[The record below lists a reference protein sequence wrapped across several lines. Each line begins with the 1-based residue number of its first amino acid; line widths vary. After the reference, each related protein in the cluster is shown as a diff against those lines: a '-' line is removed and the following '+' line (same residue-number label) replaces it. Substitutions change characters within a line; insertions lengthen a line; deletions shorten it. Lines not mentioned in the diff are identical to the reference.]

1 MKGLLW
7 YAVIFTLLTAGVLLW
22 EWSSRKKKEKST
34 KGWRVG
40 AVLLIV
46 ALIFEVFVAN
56 FQSFHLIFGDYD
68 AKELD
73 LTAENVSLSGGT
85 EVTSGYLSGDQG
97 QKMTVEIKDLGQT
110 VGTLRLEL
118 SLPEIC
124 MDEEGKVTSA
134 IGTPYVDVLI
144 DAKDVTQ
151 AASYRSSVAN
161 GQVVRGS
168 ERTAYITL
176 DLTGEVSD
184 LRIRMNAQKDQY
196 FTLEGVTINEPVP
209 MQFSVIRLLF
219 IVGLGMMLW
228 ALVRLPALLSAY
240 GDKKT
245 TLRTS
250 VFLLTVV
257 FVGVALC
264 MTFLYNYERA
274 GTVFAGDN
282 GNQITKELVDAFEAG
297 QVHLLTTPSEEL
309 LAMENPYDWSARRAE
324 GVSYLWDHL
333 LFEGKYYSYYGIA
346 PVILL
351 FLPYHLLTGEYFI
364 TSVAVFIFGALGI
377 VFLSLLYLEFCE
389 RFCKKLPNNILLCT
403 FVILQLS
410 SGVWYNF
417 MSPLFY
423 EIAQSSAFM
432 FTVAGFFFLLRSGIL
447 GEGKIKYRH
456 IVLGTMML
464 SWAVL
469 CRATTAVYCIA
480 ALVMLFWGF
489 MKHRRTLG
497 EALSDTKNVK
507 KKRRTELTK
516 YLVSTFI
523 CFVLIGGIQVVYNW
537 VRFGNPLDF
546 GIQYSLTINDFT
558 RSQYHTD
565 FVMIGIY
572 NFLFAFPLIK
582 PEFPYVFSN
591 FSTLDVNGYYFVAN
605 RNAVGLFIRALP
617 SLGLFGGWAA
627 FKKLD
632 KRERWQA
639 VTILLAVCIAAP
651 AAVIFSIWESG
662 YGVRYCCD
670 FAWQMILGG
679 AAVLFFLY
687 VKSAEGQT
695 KRIMQYAFVF
705 AAVVALFVNG
715 GMLYDYMNKD
725 GYLTA
730 QFLSFERIFD
740 FWT

>member
-7 YAVIFTLLTAGVLLW
+7 YTVVFALLTGCVCLW
-22 EWSSRKKKEKST
+22 SWAARKKKEKST
-34 KGWRVG
+34 KGWSVC
-40 AVLLIV
+40 AVLMII
-46 ALIFEVFVAN
+46 ALVFEIFVAN
-56 FQSFHLIFGDYD
+56 FRSFHLTFGDYD
-68 AKELD
+68 VKEID
-73 LTAENVSLSGGT
+73 LASESVSLSGGT
-85 EVTSGYLSGDQG
+85 AVEGGYLSGNKG
-97 QKMTVEIKDLGQT
+97 QKVTVEIKDLGQA
-110 VGTLRLEL
+110 VGTVCLEL
-118 SLPEIC
+118 SLPDIC
-124 MDEEGKVTSA
+124 LNEEGKVASP

-176 DLTGEVSD
+176 DLTGDVSD
-184 LRIRMNAQKDQY
+184 LRIRMNAQTDQH
-196 FTLEGVTINEPVP
+196 FTLKGITVNEAVP
-209 MQFSVIRLLF
+209 MQFSVIRLLL

-228 ALVRLPALLSAY
+228 ALLKLPSMLSAY

-245 TLRTS
+245 ALRMS
-250 VFLLTVV
+250 VFVLTVV
-257 FVGVALC
+257 FVGVAVC
-264 MTFLYNYERA
+264 MTGLYNYERA
-274 GTVFAGDN
+274 GDVFAGDS

-297 QVHLLTTPSEEL
+297 QVHLLATPSEEL

-351 FLPYHLLTGEYFI
+351 FLPYHLLTGEYFV
-364 TSVAVFIFGALGI
+364 TSVAVCLFGALGI

-389 RFCKKLPNNILLCT
+389 RFCKKLPNNILLST

-489 MKHRRTLG
+489 MKHRRMLNETYP
-497 EALSDTKNVK
+497 DTQ
-507 KKRRTELTK
+507 KKRQTEITK

-523 CFVLIGGIQVVYNW
+523 CFVLIGGIQVIYNW

-565 FVMIGIY
+565 FVMIGVY
-572 NFLFAFPLIK
+572 NFLFTFPIVK

-591 FSTLDVNGYYFVAN
+591 FSTLDTNGYYYVAN

-617 SLGLFGGWAA
+617 TLGLFGAWAA
-627 FKKLD
+627 FKRMD
-632 KRERWQA
+632 KKDRWQA
-639 VTILLAVCIAAP
+639 ATILLAVCIIAP
-651 AAVIFSIWESG
+651 AAVMFSIWESG

-695 KRIMQYAFVF
+695 RRIMQYAFVI
-705 AAVVALFVNG
+705 AAVVALLVNG
-715 GMLYDYMNKD
+715 AMLYDYMNKD
-725 GYLTA
+725 GYLTE
-730 QFLSFERIFD
+730 QFLAFERIFD
-740 FWT
+740 FWI